1 MSEKPRTGPY
11 AKLLSQVV
19 TYIADELEW
28 MPDHAI
34 GDSPIEKIFYTA
46 LWAHLRF
53 TDGAG
58 KDIVIPERDKPLSHL
73 LSNCGPSKLI
83 VCPQHQLEGWRV
95 DFLIHAWDFGRVTGR
110 PQWRRLIVEC
120 DGHEFH
126 ERTKEQAER
135 DRGRDREWQL
145 RGYSVLR
152 FPGSKLHA
160 DPLGCATQI
169 SEWVEMGW

>member
-11 AKLLSQVV
+11 AKLLAQVV
-19 TYIADELEW
+19 EYVTEEMGW
-28 MPDHAI
+28 MPDEAV
-34 GDSPIEKIFYTA
+34 GDSPIEKILHTA
-46 LWAHLRF
+46 LWAHVRF
-53 TDGAG
+53 TDAAPRE
-58 KDIVIPERDKPLSHL
+58 IAIPDKHRSLAAL
-73 LSNCGPSKLI
+73 LANSPPSTLI
-83 VCPQHQLEGWRV
+83 LCPQHQLEGWRV
-95 DFLIHAWDFGRVTGR
+95 DFLIHAWDFGRVSGR

-160 DPLGCATQI
+160 DPLGCARQI
-169 SEWVEMGW
+169 TEWVEMGW